1 MTRYIL
7 RRLVQG
13 LIVMWMVATAV
24 FIIFRIV
31 PGDPAAIT
39 LGFDAPP
46 EAYEAL
52 RAELGLDEPLVEQY
66 VNWMGNLVRG
76 DLGTSISQRNASVA
90 ELVFPALARTVELA
104 ALSILL
110 AISIAVPLGMLAALR
125 EGTWTDHVVRFV
137 STLGFS
143 MPSYVLAIGLL
154 LLFADIVPILPPGGY
169 VSLTDDPIQ
178 HLKLLILP
186 VTTIGLVTAAPL
198 TRFMRTG
205 MLEVLHADYVRTA
218 RAKGL
223 EPRRVHYRHAFRTAA
238 IPLVT
243 EIGVSFGMLVG
254 GTVVIEQ
261 IFTWPGLGWLM
272 IQSILNRAFDVV
284 QVAVLITAAAFVTI
298 NLIVD
303 VLHRWLDPRIT
314 RS

>member
-1 MTRYIL
+1 MTRFIL
-7 RRLVQG
+7 RRLAQG

-24 FIIFRIV
+24 FVIFRIV

-52 RAELGLDEPLVEQY
+52 REELGLNDPLLTQY
-66 VNWMGNLVRG
+66 VNWMGDLLRG
-76 DLGTSISQRNASVA
+76 DLGTSISQQNAQVSD
-90 ELVFPALARTVELA
+90 LVFPALGRTVELA
-104 ALSILL
+104 ALSILV
-110 AISIAVPLGMLAALR
+110 AIVIAVPLGMWAALR
-125 EGTWTDHVVRFV
+125 EGTWVDHGVRFAT
-137 STLGFS
+137 TLGFS

-154 LLFADIVPILPPGGY
+154 LLFADVYPILPPGGY
-169 VSLTDDPIQ
+169 VGFTEDPVE
-178 HLKLLILP
+178 HLKLLVLP
-186 VTTIGLVTAAPL
+186 VVTIGLVTAAPL
-198 TRFMRTG
+198 TRFMRAG

-223 EPRRVHYRHAFRTAA
+223 EPRRINYRHAFRNAS

-243 EIGVSFGMLVG
+243 EIGVSFGLLVG

-284 QVAVLITAAAFVTI
+284 QVAVLITAAAFVTV

-303 VLHRWLDPRIT
+303 IVHSWLDPRIT